1 VISIGGEHFGRALSL
16 RQLEEQIMTA
26 TNDTRRRRLISAF
39 CCLALGLF
47 FLTDPLTRYSVR
59 GEGGAPNGQIAL
71 MGFLAPIHVA
81 LMIGAVLG
89 ITQLLRRRADR
100 AGLVGATLAL
110 IGWVIGS
117 RIMVVGQLQAL
128 LANGVPGVP
137 PDTLQ
142 KMFQHAPIV
151 FVSIIPVGLL
161 FPIGLIVLG
170 VTMFVARPIH
180 RGAGALLAI
189 GGVLFP
195 IGRAAGQEWAV
206 VSCDL
211 VLAATFALIGW
222 QIVTRP
228 EVWDAEAAVL
238 LEARAG
244 QAQA

>member
-1 VISIGGEHFGRALSL
+1 
-16 RQLEEQIMTA
+16 MNA
-26 TNDTRRRRLISAF
+26 TNDIRRRRLISAF

-47 FLTDPLTRYSVR
+47 FLTDPLTRLSVR
-59 GEGGAPNGQIAL
+59 GDGPASTGQIAL
-71 MGFLAPIHVA
+71 MGFAAPLHVA

-100 AGLVGATLAL
+100 AGLIGATLTL

-117 RIMVVGQLQAL
+117 RIMVIGQLQAL
-128 LANGVPGVP
+128 LASGVPGVP
-137 PDTLQ
+137 PDSLQ
-142 KMFQHAPIV
+142 KMFQHAPLV

-170 VTMFVARPIH
+170 ITMFVSRPIP
-180 RGAGALLAI
+180 RVAGGLLAI

-195 IGRAAGQEWAV
+195 IGRAIGHEWAV

-222 QIVTRP
+222 QILTRP
-228 EVWDAEAAVL
+228 EVWGAEGSAMS
-238 LEARAG
+238 
-244 QAQA
+244 Q